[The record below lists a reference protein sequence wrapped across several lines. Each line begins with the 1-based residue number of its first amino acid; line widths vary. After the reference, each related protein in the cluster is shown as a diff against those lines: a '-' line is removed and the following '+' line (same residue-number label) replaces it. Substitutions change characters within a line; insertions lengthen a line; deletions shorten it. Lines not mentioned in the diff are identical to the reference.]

1 MNIEFEILDFIRE
14 NLSCAPMDVVMRV
27 ITFFGDG
34 GWFWIVLAL
43 ILIVIPKTRKIGITV
58 CISLLFSLI
67 FCNLTIK
74 PIVARTRPYDVLNTV
89 ELIIKAP
96 HDYSFPSGHTSIS
109 FAGAV
114 AVFAHNK
121 KWGSVALVLA
131 ALIAFSRLYLYVHF
145 PTDVLAG
152 ALLGSFCAVLAYYT
166 GKLLF
171 KHFGEKLGIDK

>member
-1 MNIEFEILDFIRE
+1 MNDIEFKILNFIHE
-14 NLSCAPMDVVMRV
+14 NLSSPLMDDIMRF

-43 ILIVIPKTRKIGITV
+43 TLLVIPKTRKIGVTV
-58 CISLLFSLI
+58 CISLLLSLI
-67 FCNLTIK
+67 LCNLTIK
-74 PIVARTRPYDVLNTV
+74 PLVARTRPYDILKTI
-89 ELIIKAP
+89 EIIIDAP

-121 KWGSVALVLA
+121 KWGIGAIVFAL
-131 ALIAFSRLYLYVHF
+131 LIGFSRLYLRVHF

-152 ALLGSFCAVLAYYT
+152 ALLGSFCAVLAYYI
-166 GKLLF
+166 GRWIRF
-171 KHFGEKLGIDK
+171 WFGTKIGIE